1 MKFPG
6 WNKIKIRKHFL
17 KIIKVA
23 KKKTYMGLTETNV
36 KGKSEKVSN
45 SFFVEKLIDLLID
58 LFCWFGRK
66 DLQRLDL
73 K

>member
-1 MKFPG
+1 
-6 WNKIKIRKHFL
+6 
-17 KIIKVA
+17 
-23 KKKTYMGLTETNV
+23 MGLTETNV

-45 SFFVEKLIDLLID
+45 SFFVDKLIDLLID

>member
-6 WNKIKIRKHFL
+6 WNKIKIRQHFL

-23 KKKTYMGLTETNV
+23 KTTQHV
-36 KGKSEKVSN
+36 KGKSGKVSN
-45 SFFVEKLIDLLID
+45 SVFVDKLIDLLID